1 MSHTV
6 PVLYIDPVCGCS
18 GDMFLGALVDAGA
31 DFDALAAM
39 LARLGL
45 PGLHLERRQV
55 FRHTIA
61 ATKVDVVVQDEPHV
75 HRRATDLVALV
86 QGVDLPERVRTR
98 ATAVLTRLAQAESL
112 VHRMAPDRVY
122 LHEVGGLDALAD
134 IVGTCCALELL
145 DVSRIYSGPV
155 ALGTGVVRCA
165 HGVMPLPA
173 PGTLAALQG
182 MPVRRTNFNHE
193 MTTPTGASI
202 IAALAVG
209 FAEPLVMVPHRIGY
223 GAGSSDP
230 REFAN
235 LLRVVL
241 CHVPPRLLPAH
252 HHASPI
258 EAPHAGDASEHN
270 HAHPQDHPHGQ
281 AHSHGHEHHHAH

>member
-18 GDMFLGALVDAGA
+18 GDMFLGALVDVGA
-31 DFDALAAM
+31 DFDALCRM
-39 LARLGL
+39 LERLRL
-45 PGLHLERRQV
+45 PGFRLERKGE

-61 ATKVDVVVQDEPHV
+61 GTKVDVIVEDAPHV
-75 HRRATDLVALV
+75 HRKASELVAIV
-86 QGVDLPERVRTR
+86 ENADLPDRVRTR

-112 VHRMAPDRVY
+112 AHRMAPDQVY
-122 LHEVGGLDALAD
+122 LHEVGGLDALVD

-173 PGTLAALQG
+173 PGTLAALEG

-193 MTTPTGASI
+193 MTTPTGAAI
-202 IAALAVG
+202 IGALAVG
-209 FAEPLVMVPHRIGY
+209 FAEPLVMVPVRAGY
-223 GAGSSDP
+223 GAGTSNP

-241 CHVPPRLLPAH
+241 CDVPPRLLPAH
-252 HHASPI
+252 YHAKPI
-258 EAPHAGDASEHN
+258 DAPHSTPG
-270 HAHPQDHPHGQ
+270 PV
-281 AHSHGHEHHHAH
+281 HGHEHDHGHDHAHGHSH

>member
-18 GDMFLGALVDAGA
+18 GDMFLGALVDVGA
-31 DFDALAAM
+31 DFEALRGM
-39 LARLGL
+39 LDRLCL
-45 PGLHLERRQV
+45 PGFRLEKKQE

-61 ATKVDVVVQDEPHV
+61 GTKVDVIVEDAPHV
-75 HRRATDLVALV
+75 HRRAAELISIVERS
-86 QGVDLPERVRTR
+86 GLPERVRTR

-112 VHRMAPDRVY
+112 AHRMAPDQVY
-122 LHEVGGLDALAD
+122 LHEVGGLDALVD
-134 IVGTCCALELL
+134 IVGTCCALEIL

-155 ALGTGVVRCA
+155 AVGTGVVRCA

-173 PGTLAALQG
+173 PGTLAALEG

-193 MTTPTGASI
+193 MTTPTGAAI
-202 IAALAVG
+202 IGALAVG
-209 FAEPLVMVPHRIGY
+209 FAEPLVMVPTRAGY
-223 GAGSSDP
+223 GAGTSNP

-241 CHVPPRLLPAH
+241 CQVPPRLLPAH
-252 HHASPI
+252 YHGKPI
-258 EAPHAGDASEHN
+258 EAPQATPGAEHDPDHVHGHN
-270 HAHPQDHPHGQ
+270 HGHDH
-281 AHSHGHEHHHAH
+281 AHGHVH